1 MKEPALQKK
10 LIASAIALAVLVVSG
25 CASNAPVEGKQLTLD
40 EQAKIEASNALAQI
54 SQSTVSAINAQSE
67 LALSADAKL
76 RRESN
81 YRKRFLTQKVDYD
94 FYGDVEQILQDV
106 SNNYNYT
113 FKKVGN
119 RPVGGVLV
127 NVFSKNISGV
137 DLLKSVAHSD
147 PGQRI
152 DVRLTDAEI
161 ILYYK
166 EAANTSLKRLSQQE

>member
-1 MKEPALQKK
+1 MLHKK
-10 LIASAIALAVLVVSG
+10 LSMSGLVVCLLMLGG
-25 CASNAPVEGKQLTLD
+25 CASTKTADVQPLSLD

-54 SQSTVSAINAQSE
+54 SQSTVAATNAQSE
-67 LALSADAKL
+67 LALSADAKV

-94 FYGDVEQILQDV
+94 FYGDVEQILGDV
-106 SNNYNYT
+106 ANNYNYT
-113 FKKVGN
+113 FKTVGQ

-127 NVFSKNISGV
+127 NVFRKNITGV
-137 DLLKSVAHSD
+137 DLLQSIAHAD

-161 ILYYK
+161 IVYYK
-166 EAANTSLKRLSQQE
+166 EASNTSLKRLSQQ